1 MREDFALVDFALV
14 AAAPERVVQAL
25 GQVHALQARAG
36 AAEATARGQPG
47 TTGARTGLL
56 SRLLRRGAGGAGGG
70 AAPAPLLLQPE
81 GHLPPPPLA
90 RLMLDGL
97 GFGAGATPF
106 RITAPVGEAELALVE
121 FREADAEHS
130 PVCAALSAEL
140 PGIEVFRFRLSGARH
155 PGAETAFHVYLDGHA
170 VRRTASISSEGT
182 APEAPWRVV
191 DTGIPHPVEADS
203 LPHARARAWEVMTP
217 ARQGAIL
224 ASMGVEPDTLFDP
237 LPGRVA
243 VVLSPAEG
251 GRPLAS
257 AARLFRAARPGA
269 APDGASPE
277 HLAGVSAGVSPGT
290 PTQAGNPSSPPP
302 PAPAAG
308 RPEPTADPGPGD
320 SRAAEPAGT
329 APAELAGR
337 SPTPDTPAAPSAA
350 SPAAPS
356 ASGAGAEDDS
366 GTSWEAEV
374 TAILVAA
381 VAHALPEHEQVPWL
395 TALTA
400 RLEAG
405 DVADALDEARALIA
419 RGDRP
424 EAERV
429 ADAARLD
436 ALFGVDRG

>member
-14 AAAPERVVQAL
+14 AAAPERVVPAL

-36 AAEATARGQPG
+36 AAAAAARGQPRA
-47 TTGARTGLL
+47 TEARPGLL
-56 SRLLRRGAGGAGGG
+56 SRLLRRGAGRGG
-70 AAPAPLLLQPE
+70 APAPLLLQPE

-106 RITAPVGEAELALVE
+106 RVTAPVGEAELALVE

-140 PGIEVFRFRLSGARH
+140 PGTEVFRFRLSGARH

-170 VRRTASISSEGT
+170 VRRTASISTEGT

-224 ASMGVEPDTLFDP
+224 AAMGVEPDTLFDP
-237 LPGRVA
+237 VPGRVA
-243 VVLSPAEG
+243 LVLSPAEG
-251 GRPLAS
+251 GRPLSS

-269 APDGASPE
+269 PDAPAAPDGASPD
-277 HLAGVSAGVSPGT
+277 APPGAAADT
-290 PTQAGNPSSPPP
+290 ADPSSGQGQ
-302 PAPAAG
+302 APAAR
-308 RPEPTADPGPGD
+308 RPEPTAEPGPGA
-320 SRAAEPAGT
+320 SRAAEAAGT
-329 APAELAGR
+329 ARAELRAP
-337 SPTPDTPAAPSAA
+337 SPADNAPSAR
-350 SPAAPS
+350 SAAPP
-356 ASGAGAEDDS
+356 ATAGAARAGAERDA

-381 VAHALPEHEQVPWL
+381 VAHALPEEEQVPWL

-405 DVADALDEARALIA
+405 DVAEALDEARALIA

-424 EAERV
+424 EAERA

-436 ALFGVDRG
+436 ELFGVDRG

>member
-14 AAAPERVVQAL
+14 AAAPERVVPAL

-36 AAEATARGQPG
+36 AAAAAARGQPR
-47 TTGARTGLL
+47 TTGARPGLL
-56 SRLLRRGAGGAGGG
+56 SRLLRRGGGVA

-106 RITAPVGEAELALVE
+106 RVTAPVGEAELALVE

-140 PGIEVFRFRLSGARH
+140 PGTEVFRFRLSGARH

-170 VRRTASISSEGT
+170 VRRTASISTEGT

-224 ASMGVEPDTLFDP
+224 AAMGVEPDTLFDP

-243 VVLSPAEG
+243 IVLSPAEG
-251 GRPLAS
+251 GRPLS
-257 AARLFRAARPGA
+257 YAARLFRAARPDA
-269 APDGASPE
+269 APDGPSP
-277 HLAGVSAGVSPGT
+277 GVPPGT
-290 PTQAGNPSSPPP
+290 PAETADPLSL
-302 PAPAAG
+302 PATD
-308 RPEPTADPGPGD
+308 RPEPTAAPGPGA
-320 SRAAEPAGT
+320 SPAAETAGT
-329 APAELAGR
+329 APGELRDATWAENTRAP
-337 SPTPDTPAAPSAA
+337 SAATPAAPPST
-350 SPAAPS
+350 PGAP
-356 ASGAGAEDDS
+356 GAGAEDEA

-381 VAHALPEHEQVPWL
+381 VAHALPEQEQVPWL

-424 EAERV
+424 EAERA